1 MQRNSF
7 GTFAHGAKWGMVLMF
22 AMFLSCGDDTEPR
35 DVGGDEDSYIHCDEE
50 MCTSGH
56 LACCTEARPGTWDPI
71 RTGCV
76 CPTPPADADADG
88 DGDFTPDDTADVEP
102 DVEPDVEADGTPDA
116 EPDVTPDGS
125 PDVEPDVE
133 PDGTVETSGD
143 TAE

>member
-7 GTFAHGAKWGMVLMF
+7 RTFAHGAKWGIVVVF

-35 DVGGDEDSYIHCDEE
+35 DTGADEDSYVP
-50 MCTSGH
+50 
-56 LACCTEARPGTWDPI
+56 CTEARCTAGECCVSGEPGTWDEM
-71 RTGCV
+71 RLGCV

-102 DVEPDVEADGTPDA
+102 DVEPDVEADGTPDV
-116 EPDVTPDGS
+116 EPDVIPDGS

-133 PDGTVETSGD
+133 PDGTVETSVD